1 MEDSYENQRWARM
14 FMRTPY
20 TSNLKVIK
28 VESLTL
34 ATTSVHFAEV
44 WSIKE
49 KSMSTVPLPN

>member
-49 KSMSTVPLPN
+49 KSMSS